1 MLGHKNWSKSFIK
14 YGILE
19 FQKKKKNIEKQ
30 YYILEKQKCYPHYVI
45 GMHIET

>member
-1 MLGHKNWSKSFIK
+1 MSMLGHKNWRKSFIK

-19 FQKKKKNIEKQ
+19 FQKKNIEKQ

-45 GMHIET
+45 SMHIET